1 MRFLPTKVHGALD
14 YIVGAAL
21 LVAPNIFQ
29 FSGVGGAAVAIPRL
43 LGAVLIV
50 YSIFTNYEWGLVK
63 VLPMSYHLMVDF
75 GASLLLAASPFIF
88 GFISRSPNAWLPHIV
103 VGVTVIL
110 VVLVTQAH
118 PGYTTTGKYGQPA

>member
-1 MRFLPTKVHGALD
+1 MRFLPTRVHGALD

-29 FSGVGGAAVAIPRL
+29 FSGVGGAAVSIPRL

-50 YSIFTNYEWGLVK
+50 YSIFTNYAWGLLK

-75 GASLLLAASPFIF
+75 GASLLLAASPLIC
-88 GFISRSPNAWLPHIV
+88 GVISLSPSASLPRI
-103 VGVTVIL
+103 
-110 VVLVTQAH
+110 
-118 PGYTTTGKYGQPA
+118 